1 MVHCRIMRSARIPRV
16 PFRKE
21 VYLSI
26 GGGVLVTQSGEMG
39 LKLAN
44 WYAPSSTATS
54 GMLHLLRRKQK
65 WSQATLAAIL
75 GVPKHTLRRWEEG
88 TRNPSGAARRL
99 IWMIWRSLTGQGL
112 PSDLFDWVTWG
123 RLPNGDGLKD

>member
-21 VYLSI
+21 VYLTR

-112 PSDLFDWVTWG
+112 PSDLLIG
-123 RLPNGDGLKD
+123 